1 MNEYLWPVLV
11 SVSVFS
17 YCLVWL
23 PHREREE
30 RQMMVTA
37 IALGGWTDASSTE
50 LESEDSVVFIPSLPP
65 SLQKEACAPASNL
78 ELQLQLQVH
87 VFKRG
92 LPE

>member
-1 MNEYLWPVLV
+1 MNIFGLSWSPSPFSRTV
-11 SVSVFS
+11 S
-17 YCLVWL
+17 CGC
-23 PHREREE
+23 RTEREE

-50 LESEDSVVFIPSLPP
+50 LESEDSVVFIPSFPP